1 MLSVILTSIAVALS
15 GSPIAVKTVTV
26 ETSPA
31 YPIISIGLFTGSL
44 FLLAIPGKG
53 CFTRLIKSI
62 LYLGLI
68 AISGFIA
75 YTLISGGGF
84 PIQGPPPPTPT
95 PNIRDVPFLL
105 PVHHIV
111 VATVFSSPL
120 TLPIAQITTSDL
132 VTYTTIVAN
141 IMTIITSLVGLARQL
156 DAK

>member
-1 MLSVILTSIAVALS
+1 MLSVILISIAVALS
-15 GSPIAVKTVTV
+15 GPPIAVKTVTV

-31 YPIISIGLFTGSL
+31 YPIISIGLFTASL

-75 YTLISGGGF
+75 YTLLSGGGF
-84 PIQGPPPPTPT
+84 HISLLVYPRGGG
-95 PNIRDVPFLL
+95 FLL

-111 VATVFSSPL
+111 AATVFSSLP